1 MIYVACGLIMM
12 VIGILWLISPAK
24 RPNRIY
30 GYLSYLA
37 QVNKESFKFA
47 QRRASLYYIL
57 FGLIQVVIGL
67 IIHFLNW
74 DRYFLIWLLT
84 FYLFILLPIVYTQK
98 SLKILKRYAIILFR
112 DILFLAP
119 DKTGARDHK
128 EVKA

>member
-37 QVNKESFKFA
+37 QVNKESFKVA
-47 QRRASLYYIL
+47 QRRASLYCIL

-84 FYLFILLPIVYTQK
+84 FYLFILLPIVYTEK
-98 SLKILKRYAIILFR
+98 SLKKFLLKRHELPPDYVDPDKVKRQRTKGFR
-112 DILFLAP
+112 D
-119 DKTGARDHK
+119 R
-128 EVKA
+128 

>member
-47 QRRASLYYIL
+47 QRMASLYCIL

-84 FYLFILLPIVYTQK
+84 FYLFILLPIVYTEK
-98 SLKILKRYAIILFR
+98 SLKKFLIKRHELPPDYVDPDKVKRQRTKGFR
-112 DILFLAP
+112 D
-119 DKTGARDHK
+119 R
-128 EVKA
+128 

>member
-47 QRRASLYYIL
+47 QRRASLYCIL

-84 FYLFILLPIVYTQK
+84 FYLFILLPIVYTEK
-98 SLKILKRYAIILFR
+98 SLKKFLLKRHELPPDYV
-112 DILFLAP
+112 DP
-119 DKTGARDHK
+119 DKVKRQRTKGFRAR
-128 EVKA
+128 

>member
-47 QRRASLYYIL
+47 QRRASLYCIL

-67 IIHFLNW
+67 IINFLNW

-84 FYLFILLPIVYTQK
+84 FYLFILLPIVYTEK
-98 SLKILKRYAIILFR
+98 SLKKFLLKRHELPPDYVDPDKVKRQRTKGFR
-112 DILFLAP
+112 D
-119 DKTGARDHK
+119 R
-128 EVKA
+128 

>member
-24 RPNRIY
+24 KPNRIY

-47 QRRASLYYIL
+47 QRSASLYCIL
-57 FGLIQVVIGL
+57 FGLIQVMIGL
-67 IIHFLNW
+67 IIRFLNW

-84 FYLFILLPIVYTQK
+84 F
-98 SLKILKRYAIILFR
+98 
-112 DILFLAP
+112 
-119 DKTGARDHK
+119 
-128 EVKA
+128 

>member
-47 QRRASLYYIL
+47 QRRASLYCIL

-84 FYLFILLPIVYTQK
+84 FYLFILLPIVYTEK
-98 SLKILKRYAIILFR
+98 SLKKSLLKRHELPPDYVDPDKVKRQRTKGFR
-112 DILFLAP
+112 D
-119 DKTGARDHK
+119 R
-128 EVKA
+128 

>member
-1 MIYVACGLIMM
+1 MA

-24 RPNRIY
+24 KPNRIY

-47 QRRASLYYIL
+47 QKRASWYLIL

-84 FYLFILLPIVYTQK
+84 FYLFILLPIIFTEK
-98 SLKILKRYAIILFR
+98 SLKAFLIKRHELPYDYVDPDQVKRQRTKGFR
-112 DILFLAP
+112 D
-119 DKTGARDHK
+119 R
-128 EVKA
+128 

>member
-47 QRRASLYYIL
+47 QRRASLYCIL

-84 FYLFILLPIVYTQK
+84 FYLFILLPIVYTEK
-98 SLKILKRYAIILFR
+98 SLKKFLLKRHELPPDYVDPDKVKRRRTKGFR
-112 DILFLAP
+112 D
-119 DKTGARDHK
+119 R
-128 EVKA
+128 

>member
-1 MIYVACGLIMM
+1 VIYVACGLIMM

-47 QRRASLYYIL
+47 QRRASLYCIL

-67 IIHFLNW
+67 IINFLNW

-84 FYLFILLPIVYTQK
+84 FYLFILLPIVYTEK
-98 SLKILKRYAIILFR
+98 SLKKFLLKRHELPPDYVDPDKVKRQRTKGFR
-112 DILFLAP
+112 D
-119 DKTGARDHK
+119 R
-128 EVKA
+128 

>member
-47 QRRASLYYIL
+47 QRRASLYCIL

-84 FYLFILLPIVYTQK
+84 FYLFILLPIVYTK
-98 SLKILKRYAIILFR
+98 KRKKKFLLKRHELPPDYVDPDKVKRQRTKGFR
-112 DILFLAP
+112 D
-119 DKTGARDHK
+119 R
-128 EVKA
+128 

>member
-47 QRRASLYYIL
+47 QRRASLYCIL
-57 FGLIQVVIGL
+57 LGLIQVVIGL

-84 FYLFILLPIVYTQK
+84 FYLFILLPIVYTEK
-98 SLKILKRYAIILFR
+98 SLKKFLLKRHELPPDYVDPDKVKRQRTKGFR
-112 DILFLAP
+112 D
-119 DKTGARDHK
+119 R
-128 EVKA
+128 

>member
-47 QRRASLYYIL
+47 QRRASLYCIL

-84 FYLFILLPIVYTQK
+84 FYLFILLLIVYTEK
-98 SLKILKRYAIILFR
+98 SLKKFLLKRHELPPDYVDPDKVKRQRTKGFR
-112 DILFLAP
+112 D
-119 DKTGARDHK
+119 R
-128 EVKA
+128 

>member
-47 QRRASLYYIL
+47 QRRASLYCIL

-84 FYLFILLPIVYTQK
+84 FYWFILLPIVYTEK
-98 SLKILKRYAIILFR
+98 SLKKFLLKRHELPPDYVDPDKVKRQRTKGFR
-112 DILFLAP
+112 D
-119 DKTGARDHK
+119 R
-128 EVKA
+128 

>member
-47 QRRASLYYIL
+47 QRRASLYCIL

-84 FYLFILLPIVYTQK
+84 FYLFILLPIVYTEK
-98 SLKILKRYAIILFR
+98 SLKKFLLKRHELPPDYVDPDKVKRQRIKGFR
-112 DILFLAP
+112 D
-119 DKTGARDHK
+119 R
-128 EVKA
+128 